1 MNPRARLRRRL
12 LAFAALGALH
22 APGLLAASRPPGEHI
37 TSLLPGAQ
45 LVGAGR
51 YTWLGLAIYDAA
63 LYAPAGRFASEG
75 PYALE
80 LTYARAFKG
89 TAIAE
94 RSIEEMR
101 RQGSGVEGRVDTW
114 RARLDALFPDVARG
128 DTLTGVLT
136 RDGDA
141 AFFHNARPIGRIDD
155 PALARSFFGI
165 WLDPQTSAPNLRA
178 RLTGSARNS

>member
-1 MNPRARLRRRL
+1 MTPHGRLRRRL
-12 LAFAALGALH
+12 LTVATLGTLPASH
-22 APGLLAASRPPGEHI
+22 LLAASRPPGEHI

-51 YTWLGLAIYDAA
+51 YTWLGLAVYDAA

-89 TAIAE
+89 AAIAE

-101 RQGSGVEGRVDTW
+101 RQGPGIEGRAEAW

-136 RDGDA
+136 RYGDA

-155 PALARSFFGI
+155 TALARSFFGI

-178 RLTGSARNS
+178 RLTGSARNG